1 MAIEVL
7 LDLMR
12 QGFGPADRKVIAES
26 LQQDPLVWQFVQNE
40 DNLPY
45 FEAAGSAKE
54 AFSPG
59 AIACWR
65 IEKDYGWDIHTPE
78 ADLPEEL
85 RADAT
90 RALESTVNAG
100 LPPVDL
106 CTAGLLMV
114 ALLNSAKAQG
124 SWQPVINKI
133 LVKQGALGA
142 EKNIQIWQT
151 PAACLFSFEPEFNA
165 FIDAF
170 LQSEV
175 EATRQTG
182 YGLCVHALLSNP
194 LPQTE
199 KLDELYNRL
208 SYDGINAQLQV
219 LKTLEKADQN
229 QTAQLLASSLMQVRS
244 TADFMA
250 RTYAELE
257 TFQTP
262 SDRIDPL
269 QKAVRMELAEDLSK
283 LAALLHYAGNES
295 KSSAAY
301 HNASE
306 ILSFIKTQAQFQ
318 SVAGKTSPEAK
329 ADWIAIIQAAPHSQ
343 LARLQYSH
351 FLIQQ
356 GEFGEA
362 EKQLSDITASPQK
375 AYLEAKIK
383 NAQAKG
389 IQDQVVLS
397 LSSSKPASASPDYFV
412 HDPALDCDTE
422 ILKSAILGIGV
433 KLDKGKWSPRLS
445 NRKQVRLLRDW
456 YRLSGQYD
464 QAIELTSYLELV
476 EPESTE
482 HRKAL
487 ADLYGQSKQWPKA
500 FAAIQEIVKS
510 EVSPALDD
518 LLLFAESALH
528 TKRTD
533 LAISICQ
540 NIIKETP
547 SQPKALIL
555 LGEGFWQKGDS
566 LKAIQHMEEV
576 VKMIPEQAETWLA
589 LARIWQE
596 NDQTDKTVEVL
607 QKGVVAIPDSPEL
620 LRELGKWMLEKQSPA
635 DAVAYLKKAHELDSR
650 NPEGQFQLARANYK
664 LGRYAEA
671 WALLEPHLAEYE
683 QDPAVAKLLGHVLL
697 AMGEAQKA
705 KPILLFA
712 AEHYPEDRD
721 TVLSVAKVVTHEA
734 ESAAGEV
741 NLVELIALRG
751 ILTTYLK
758 TNGLDTQVKLNLAD
772 VDRLLGNSQQ
782 AFETYLDVS
791 KQIHPAKSRATWQLQ
806 YGLGKTALALGKKE
820 LALATLQE
828 AASQQPENTAI
839 LHALAEAYESSE
851 LTGKASETALLT
863 LKLAPQDQDNI
874 LWYAK
879 FQMDAGQPEAAAKA
893 LKEALVIEPDQ
904 PSLKLWLTRAQLTLG
919 EIEPA
924 ESNLVSVINGSAA
937 SPSELQEAAYL
948 SIRLNNFDL
957 AIKAL
962 GKAIKLSDA
971 FSPVMVMDLAA
982 AYTSQNQR
990 REALESLNL
999 DNECFYQ
1006 YPELALLKADI
1017 LDYLG
1022 QYEPALNALQTVQNV
1037 VEEQLEANP
1046 ERLKTYARSPLLYP
1060 VDFTPAGFHYRL
1072 GQFNRALGKT
1082 EEALQ
1087 HLEIAFGKV
1096 PENPKFRLA
1105 LAEARTLNMAFDLA
1119 YDLVR
1124 DIHLEQKDQDSLD
1137 LSCLRAVLAGYR
1149 TESSFGR
1156 AGQPTTGLVTYPRLL
1171 ALQSRVAAVMG
1182 EPDVA
1187 RTYLDE
1193 AHKAFFENTNP
1204 STTANVAAIS
1214 RQAMTLAGM
1223 AEAALTLNDLPLAIQ
1238 LFQQAQAI
1246 LPDQALLNWRWAAS
1260 LMLAAEEQRKA
1271 TLLSITDHAPGP
1283 EYLSPAYQA
1292 QFNVLLEK
1300 LKPVLSQESWIC
1312 LKARGVAAFE
1322 GEWQL
1327 STNIDPCLA
1336 DPASAATVV
1345 MTSDDNEIIRQVLET
1360 YPTDP
1365 QVLQAYGLNALQ
1377 YHKVDA
1383 IPMVEQALQA
1393 NPLNAANHALLA
1405 FLSQETP
1412 EVALKAIETALQIWP
1427 TESAWH
1433 AFAAE
1438 MEMRSGQTED
1448 ASEHIA
1454 RALESDP
1461 DNADFWL
1468 QSAEIRLV
1476 SNDLVDAKAALEK
1489 SVSIQ
1494 TQNADTWLKLAE
1506 VNRRMGDVTAAIRN
1520 VQNAQQLDPA
1530 NKSLAIKEAQLHFD
1544 KKDYETAIE
1553 KTARIIETNPAD
1565 EDAHVIQAQALVKQG
1580 KFGQALLTLNQ
1591 FLARD
1596 PQNTRIQLE
1605 ALKVKKAYEGA
1616 EAALPDLVKLAEENA
1631 EDPAVLTVLTDW
1643 LIQTNRLDK
1652 AEKTAQTIL
1661 RIMPE
1666 QASVHLMLG
1675 RLQRKTGQLDQA
1687 IAHLSNAIVYD
1698 PNLIE
1703 AYIELGKTYQDRRNL
1718 EEAISIYRQATEIDP
1733 SDPKPYYH
1741 TGMALKECRDYRG
1754 AEAMLKQAKALAP
1767 EDPEIIRQLGVIT
1780 AMNLINNLRETS

>member
-7 LDLMR
+7 LDLIR

-45 FEAAGSAKE
+45 FEAAESTKE

-59 AIACWR
+59 AIIRWQ
-65 IEKDYGWDIHTPE
+65 IEKNYGWDILTPE
-78 ADLPEEL
+78 ADMPETL
-85 RADAT
+85 RAEAT

-100 LPPVDL
+100 LPPMDL
-106 CTAGLLMV
+106 HTAGLLTV

-124 SWQPVINKI
+124 SWRPVINNI
-133 LVKQGALGA
+133 LIKQGALGV

-219 LKTLEKADQN
+219 LKTLEKADQS

-269 QKAVRMELAEDLSK
+269 QKAVRMALTEDLSK

-301 HNASE
+301 HCASE

-318 SVAGKTSPEAK
+318 SVAGKTSPEVK
-329 ADWIAIIQAAPHSQ
+329 TDWIAIIQAVPHSQ
-343 LARLQYSH
+343 LARLQYGH

-356 GEFGEA
+356 SEFGEA
-362 EKQLSDITASPQK
+362 EKQLADITASPQK

-383 NAQAKG
+383 NAKAKG
-389 IQDQVVLS
+389 IQDQVTLS
-397 LSSSKPASASPDYFV
+397 LTSSKPAGPSPDYFV
-412 HDPALDCDTE
+412 HDPALNCDNE
-422 ILKSAILGIGV
+422 ILKSAILEIGV
-433 KLDKGKWSPRLS
+433 KLNKGKWSPRLS

-464 QAIELTSYLELV
+464 QAIELTAYLELV

-510 EVSPALDD
+510 EVSPAVDD

-540 NIIKETP
+540 NVIKETP

-596 NDQTDKTVEVL
+596 NDQTDKTLEVL

-671 WALLEPHLAEYE
+671 WTLLEPHLVEYE
-683 QDPAVAKLLGHVLL
+683 QDPAIAKLLGHVLL

-721 TVLSVAKVVTHEA
+721 TVLSAAKVVTHEA

-741 NLVELIALRG
+741 NLVDLTALRG
-751 ILTTYLK
+751 ILTTYIE
-758 TNGLDTQVKLNLAD
+758 TNGPDTQVKLNLAD
-772 VDRLLGNSQQ
+772 ADRLLGNSQQ

-851 LTGKASETALLT
+851 LTAKASETALLA

-971 FSPVMVMDLAA
+971 FSPVLVMDLAA

-999 DNECFYQ
+999 DNEFFHH

-1022 QYEPALNALQTVQNV
+1022 QYEPALIALQTVQNV

-1046 ERLKTYARSPLLYP
+1046 ERLSAYAKSPLLYP
-1060 VDFTPAGFHYRL
+1060 VDFSPAGFHYRL

-1082 EEALQ
+1082 EEALR
-1087 HLEIAFGKV
+1087 HLETAFGKA

-1105 LAEARTLNMAFDLA
+1105 LAEARTLNMAVDSA

-1124 DIHLEQKDQDSLD
+1124 DIQLEQKDQDSLD
-1137 LSCLRAVLAGYR
+1137 LTCLRSELAGYR
-1149 TESSFGR
+1149 PESSFGT
-1156 AGQPTTGLVTYPRLL
+1156 AGQLTTGLVTYPRLL
-1171 ALQSRVAAVMG
+1171 ALQSRIAAAMG

-1204 STTANVAAIS
+1204 STTVNVAAIS

-1223 AEAALTLNDLPLAIQ
+1223 AEAALTLGDLPLANQ

-1246 LPDQALLNWRWAAS
+1246 LPGQALLNWRWAAS
-1260 LMLAAEEQRKA
+1260 LMLAAEAQRKA

-1283 EYLSPAYQA
+1283 EFLSPAYEA

-1300 LKPVLSQESWIC
+1300 LKPLLSQEAWIC
-1312 LKARGVAAFE
+1312 LKARGVAVFE

-1327 STNIDPCLA
+1327 AMNIDPCLA
-1336 DPASAATVV
+1336 DPASAATIV

-1427 TESAWH
+1427 TEAAWH

-1448 ASEHIA
+1448 ATEHIA

-1461 DNADFWL
+1461 GNADFWL

-1489 SVSIQ
+1489 SVSIK

-1544 KKDYETAIE
+1544 KKDYETAVE
-1553 KTARIIETNPAD
+1553 KAAHIIEANPAD
-1565 EDAHVIQAQALVKQG
+1565 EDAHVIQAQALTKQG
-1580 KFGQALLTLNQ
+1580 KFGQALLALSQ

-1616 EAALPDLVKLAEENA
+1616 EAALPELVKLAEENA

-1687 IAHLSNAIVYD
+1687 IAHLSDAIVHD

-1733 SDPKPYYH
+1733 TDPKPYYH